1 MTDTLT
7 SSPGITSRRRWIA
20 LIVVC
25 LAMLMNALDSS
36 IVNVAL
42 PSIQRDL
49 HFSQANLTWVVDAY
63 LIAFGSFLLLAGRL
77 GDLLGRKKVFLSGVA
92 LFTLSSLICSIAQ
105 NQATLIT
112 ARFFQGMGGAIS
124 TSVIVAIIVTEFS
137 GAAERA
143 KAMSAYMFVAVGGG
157 SIGLLVGGL
166 LTQAVNWHWI
176 FVINV
181 PIGVTTLV
189 LGSILIK
196 ENEGLG
202 VRAGLDIKGSL
213 LMTVSLIV
221 GIYAIVTASTY
232 GWLTAHTLGFGAAS
246 IILMVGF
253 FLLESRIEK
262 PIMPTRILKLRSL
275 TTSSIVRGLSFT
287 AMYAVFF
294 FGALYLERV
303 MGYDPLRT
311 GIAFLPLTLAM
322 AIMSLGVTSR
332 LLARF
337 GPMKLL
343 IPGMVAVI
351 LGLLVLARADTH
363 AVYAASILPA
373 FLLLGVGMSVSA
385 VPLLTIAMAD
395 VPRSDAGIASGV
407 VNVSMWLASSAGLA
421 VFGTLAASRTTSLLK
436 GGSSTANALVG
447 GYHETFFIGAI
458 LAALALLVTVSYYAG
473 PRATRALHR
482 AAPRSRTRPSTA
494 SSRSCRS
501 SRSFN
506 QTCRPQR
513 RPTRHGRLD
522 PDPPLGATNRRM
534 IGSAR
539 DSLRARE
546 RYRAQGRHPSAHV

>member
-1 MTDTLT
+1 MALSPTV
-7 SSPGITSRRRWIA
+7 SPGTTANRRRWIA

-42 PSIQRDL
+42 PSIQHDL

-92 LFTLSSLICSIAQ
+92 LFTASSFVCSLAV
-105 NQATLIT
+105 NQAMLIT

-137 GAAERA
+137 GANERA

-157 SIGLLVGGL
+157 SIGLLVGGI

-181 PIGVTTLV
+181 PIGIVTFV

-196 ENEGLG
+196 ENAGLG
-202 VRAGLDIKGSL
+202 VREGIDLKGSL

-232 GWLTAHTLGFGAAS
+232 GWLSAHTLGFGGVS
-246 IILMVGF
+246 LVLMGAF
-253 FLLESRIEK
+253 ALLESRIAK
-262 PIMPTRILKLRSL
+262 PIMPLRIVKLRSL
-275 TTSSIVRGLSFT
+275 TTSSVVRGLSFS
-287 AMYAVFF
+287 AMFAVFF

-303 MGYDPLRT
+303 LHYDPVRT
-311 GIAFLPLTLAM
+311 GVAFLPLTLAM

-332 LLARF
+332 LLARY

-343 IPGMVAVI
+343 IPGMTAAVV
-351 LGLLVLARADTH
+351 GLLWLSRSGVH
-363 AVYAASILPA
+363 ANYAVAILPA

-395 VPRSDAGIASGV
+395 VPREDAGLASGI

-421 VFGTLAASRTTSLLK
+421 VFGTLAASKSKVLLSQGYSSSQSLV
-436 GGSSTANALVG
+436 A
-447 GYHETFFIGAI
+447 GYHEAFFIGAI
-458 LAALALLVTVSYYAG
+458 LAALALLVIVAV
-473 PRATRALHR
+473 
-482 AAPRSRTRPSTA
+482 
-494 SSRSCRS
+494 
-501 SRSFN
+501 
-506 QTCRPQR
+506 
-513 RPTRHGRLD
+513 
-522 PDPPLGATNRRM
+522 
-534 IGSAR
+534 
-539 DSLRARE
+539 LRAPAKEAIENRE
-546 RYRAQGRHPSAHV
+546 SLEEEMSHFEIVAEY

>member
-1 MTDTLT
+1 MSISSTL
-7 SSPGITSRRRWIA
+7 SSGTTNRTRWIA

-92 LFTLSSLICSIAQ
+92 LFTISSAICSLASS
-105 NQATLIT
+105 QAMLIT

-124 TSVIVAIIVTEFS
+124 TSVIVAIIVTEFP
-137 GAAERA
+137 GANERA

-157 SIGLLVGGL
+157 SIGLLVGGI

-181 PIGVTTLV
+181 PIGIVTFV

-196 ENEGLG
+196 ENPGLG
-202 VRAGLDIKGSL
+202 VREGLDLKGSL
-213 LMTVSLIV
+213 LMTVSLVV

-232 GWLTAHTLGFGAAS
+232 GWLSTHTLGFGAAS
-246 IILMVGF
+246 IVLMGAF
-253 FLLESRIEK
+253 YMLETRIAK
-262 PIMPTRILKLRSL
+262 PIMPMRIMKLRSL
-275 TTSSIVRGLSFT
+275 TTSSVVRGLSFS
-287 AMYAVFF
+287 AMFAVFF

-303 MGYDPLRT
+303 LGYDPLRT
-311 GIAFLPLTLAM
+311 GVAFLPLTLVM

-343 IPGMVAVI
+343 IPGMSLAV
-351 LGLLVLARADTH
+351 LGLLWLSRSGVH
-363 AVYAASILPA
+363 ASYVEAILPA

-395 VPRSDAGIASGV
+395 VPREDAGLASGI

-421 VFGTLAASRTTSLLK
+421 VFGTLAASKSKTLLANGYSSSQSLL
-436 GGSSTANALVG
+436 A
-447 GYHETFFIGAI
+447 GYHEAFFIGAI
-458 LAALALLVTVSYYAG
+458 LAALALLVIVTF
-473 PRATRALHR
+473 L
-482 AAPRSRTRPSTA
+482 RTPAKEA
-494 SSRSCRS
+494 SENSE
-501 SRSFN
+501 
-506 QTCRPQR
+506 
-513 RPTRHGRLD
+513 
-522 PDPPLGATNRRM
+522 
-534 IGSAR
+534 
-539 DSLRARE
+539 SLEEEMSHFEIVAE
-546 RYRAQGRHPSAHV
+546 F

>member
-7 SSPGITSRRRWIA
+7 TSPGITSKRRWIA

-25 LAMLMNALDSS
+25 LAMLMSALDSS

-63 LIAFGSFLLLAGRL
+63 LIAFGSFLMLAGRL

-92 LFTLSSLICSIAQ
+92 LFTFSSFICSLAQ

-124 TSVIVAIIVTEFS
+124 TSVIVAIIVTEFP
-137 GAAERA
+137 GARERA

-181 PIGVTTLV
+181 PIGIATLV
-189 LGSILIK
+189 LGSFLIK
-196 ENEGLG
+196 ENPGLG
-202 VRAGLDIKGSL
+202 VRDGLDIKGSL
-213 LMTVSLIV
+213 LMTLSLVV
-221 GIYAIVTASTY
+221 GIYAIVTASTN
-232 GWLTAHTLGFGAAS
+232 GWLSAHTLGFGALS
-246 IILMVGF
+246 IALMIAF
-253 FLLESRIEK
+253 FYVESRIEK
-262 PIMPTRILKLRSL
+262 PILPLRILKLHSL
-275 TTSSIVRGLSFT
+275 IRSSIVRGLSFT

-303 MGYDPLRT
+303 LHYDPLRT

-322 AIMSLGVTSR
+322 ATMSLGITSR

-337 GPMKLL
+337 GAMKL
-343 IPGMVAVI
+343 IVPGIIAVI
-351 LGLLVLARADTH
+351 AGLLLLEQSGTH
-363 AVYAASILPA
+363 AVYATSILPS
-373 FLLLGVGMSVSA
+373 FLLLGVGMSITS

-395 VPRSDAGIASGV
+395 VPRSDAGVASGV

-421 VFGTLAASRTTSLLK
+421 VFGTLAASRSTSQLAA
-436 GGSSTANALVG
+436 GTPTAQALVS
-447 GYHETFFIGAI
+447 GYHETYLIGAL
-458 LAALALLVTVSYYAG
+458 LAAVALLVT
-473 PRATRALHR
+473 TLALR
-482 AAPRSRTRPSTA
+482 NSSREPLAAPSGTSVA
-494 SSRSCRS
+494 EDAEYGQFEIVSE
-501 SRSFN
+501 F
-506 QTCRPQR
+506 
-513 RPTRHGRLD
+513 
-522 PDPPLGATNRRM
+522 
-534 IGSAR
+534 
-539 DSLRARE
+539 
-546 RYRAQGRHPSAHV
+546 

>member
-92 LFTLSSLICSIAQ
+92 LFTLSSLVCSIAQ

-181 PIGVTTLV
+181 PIGITTLV

-213 LMTVSLIV
+213 LMTVSLVV

-232 GWLTAHTLGFGAAS
+232 GWLTPHTLGFAAAS
-246 IILMVGF
+246 IALMVGF

-343 IPGMVAVI
+343 IPGMIAVI

-363 AVYAASILPA
+363 AVYATSILPA

-421 VFGTLAASRTTSLLK
+421 VFGTLAASRSTSLLR
-436 GGSSTANALVG
+436 GGSSTAVALVG
-447 GYHETFFIGAI
+447 GYHETFFIGAV
-458 LAALALLVTVSYYAG
+458 LAAMALLVTILVLRG
-473 PRATRALHR
+473 PARDAI
-482 AAPRSRTRPSTA
+482 AAPTGA
-494 SSRSCRS
+494 SVADEAE
-501 SRSFN
+501 
-506 QTCRPQR
+506 
-513 RPTRHGRLD
+513 HGQFE
-522 PDPPLGATNRRM
+522 
-534 IGSAR
+534 IVS
-539 DSLRARE
+539 E
-546 RYRAQGRHPSAHV
+546 F

>member
-1 MTDTLT
+1 
-7 SSPGITSRRRWIA
+7 
-20 LIVVC
+20 
-25 LAMLMNALDSS
+25 MLMNALDSS

-92 LFTLSSLICSIAQ
+92 LFTASSFVCSLAQ

-137 GAAERA
+137 GARERA

-181 PIGVTTLV
+181 PIGIATLV
-189 LGSILIK
+189 LGSFLIK
-196 ENEGLG
+196 ENAGLGAREGLD
-202 VRAGLDIKGSL
+202 LKGSF
-213 LMTVSLIV
+213 LMTSSLII
-221 GIYAIVTASTY
+221 GIYAIVTASSN
-232 GWLTAHTLGFGAAS
+232 GWLSAHTLGIGAAS
-246 IILMVGF
+246 AVLMLAF
-253 FLLESRIEK
+253 FHLESRIAK
-262 PIMPTRILKLRSL
+262 PIMPPRILKLRSL

-322 AIMSLGVTSR
+322 AIMSLGLTSR

-337 GPMKLL
+337 GAMRLL
-343 IPGMVAVI
+343 IPGMTAVI
-351 LGLLVLARADTH
+351 LGLLVLSRVGSH
-363 AVYAASILPA
+363 AVYATSLLPA

-395 VPRSDAGIASGV
+395 VPRTDAGIASGV
-407 VNVSMWLASSAGLA
+407 VNVSMWLASSTGLA
-421 VFGTLAASRTTSLLK
+421 VFGTLAANRSTSLL
-436 GGSSTANALVG
+436 GTGTPTAQALVA
-447 GYHETFFIGAI
+447 GYHETFFIGAV
-458 LAALALLVTVSYYAG
+458 LAALALLVTLTVLRSSARSAG
-473 PRATRALHR
+473 P
-482 AAPRSRTRPSTA
+482 APSGA
-494 SSRSCRS
+494 SVAEEAE
-501 SRSFN
+501 
-506 QTCRPQR
+506 
-513 RPTRHGRLD
+513 HGQFEIV
-522 PDPPLGATNRRM
+522 A
-534 IGSAR
+534 
-539 DSLRARE
+539 E
-546 RYRAQGRHPSAHV
+546 F

>member
-1 MTDTLT
+1 MALSPTV
-7 SSPGITSRRRWIA
+7 SPGTTANRRRWIA

-42 PSIQRDL
+42 PSIQHDL

-92 LFTLSSLICSIAQ
+92 LFTASSFVCSLAV
-105 NQATLIT
+105 NQAMLIT

-137 GAAERA
+137 GANERA

-157 SIGLLVGGL
+157 SIGLLVGGI

-181 PIGVTTLV
+181 PIGIVTFV

-196 ENEGLG
+196 ENAGLG
-202 VRAGLDIKGSL
+202 VREGIDLKGSL

-232 GWLTAHTLGFGAAS
+232 GWLSAHTLGFGAVS
-246 IILMVGF
+246 LVLMGAF
-253 FLLESRIEK
+253 ALLESRIAK
-262 PIMPTRILKLRSL
+262 PIMPLRIVKLRSL
-275 TTSSIVRGLSFT
+275 TTSSVVRGLSFS
-287 AMYAVFF
+287 AMFAVFF

-303 MGYDPLRT
+303 LHYDPVRT
-311 GIAFLPLTLAM
+311 GVAFLPLTLAM

-332 LLARF
+332 LLARY

-343 IPGMVAVI
+343 IPGMTAAVV
-351 LGLLVLARADTH
+351 GLLWLSRSGVH
-363 AVYAASILPA
+363 ANYAVAILPA

-395 VPRSDAGIASGV
+395 VPREDAGLASGI

-421 VFGTLAASRTTSLLK
+421 VFGTLAASKSKVLLSQGYSSSQSLV
-436 GGSSTANALVG
+436 A
-447 GYHETFFIGAI
+447 GYHEAFFIGAI
-458 LAALALLVTVSYYAG
+458 LAALALLVIVAV
-473 PRATRALHR
+473 
-482 AAPRSRTRPSTA
+482 
-494 SSRSCRS
+494 
-501 SRSFN
+501 
-506 QTCRPQR
+506 
-513 RPTRHGRLD
+513 
-522 PDPPLGATNRRM
+522 
-534 IGSAR
+534 
-539 DSLRARE
+539 LRAPAKEAIENRE
-546 RYRAQGRHPSAHV
+546 SLEEEMSHFEIVAEY